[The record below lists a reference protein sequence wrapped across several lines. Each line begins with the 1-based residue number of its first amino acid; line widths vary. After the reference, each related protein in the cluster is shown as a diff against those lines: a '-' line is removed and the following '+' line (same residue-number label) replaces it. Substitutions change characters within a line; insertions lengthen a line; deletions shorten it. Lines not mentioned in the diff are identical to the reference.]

1 MDDILAGKKSVEEI
15 ECMTDSME
23 ELPAMAT
30 KKMNTKTSSMS
41 TNLAAA
47 YEDEEKDGIDEIYDF
62 CKKLYTK
69 YDHDFS
75 TYHVGNRLNRN
86 QKPSSSSQMVAK
98 SRKAPFSLAELAT
111 R

>member
-1 MDDILAGKKSVEEI
+1 MGN
-15 ECMTDSME
+15 
-23 ELPAMAT
+23 

-41 TNLAAA
+41 TMVAAV

-62 CKKLYTK
+62 GKKLYTK

-75 TYHVGNRLNRN
+75 TYHVGNKLNRN
-86 QKPSSSSQMVAK
+86 QKQPSSASQMVAK